1 MNINSLGVSLR
12 CVCACRMGVGIHRQT
27 SGDVMVPAGYKAML
41 KKQCSSAAR
50 LNQCYGWFMD
60 CAHPIRALIKQEQ
73 CGNGESI
80 APHSPQDYFVVYWS
94 QKTLHCATAAAPC

>member
-12 CVCACRMGVGIHRQT
+12 HLCACCMGVGIHRKT
-27 SGDVMVPAGYKAML
+27 SVNVMVPAGYKPTL
-41 KKQCSSAAR
+41 KKQCRSAAG
-50 LNQCYGWFMD
+50 LNQCYGRFMD

-80 APHSPQDYFVVYWS
+80 ALNSPQDYFVVY
-94 QKTLHCATAAAPC
+94 